1 MMNLFSRFDRAA
13 APLEEPD
20 SKTARSNLTAC
31 NPDALPTGDTL
42 PSSTQT
48 SPLAASES
56 ANEATTVP
64 ATDPGS
70 SRLEVDVY
78 RDSVSHMA
86 EVLAAAARGDLETRV
101 RLSQQTPELQR
112 LAAEL
117 NRFMDVT
124 DAYVRESGAA
134 LDHAACGKYFRRVIE
149 RGLRGAFAEGARL
162 INRATGMMAGQAD
175 QIEQARMAQLQLADR
190 FEQEVIGTVSG
201 VAAAAEQMRET
212 ASVLIRASQTGTRES
227 DAVSR
232 LVADALKSVCTAKEA
247 TAVFERS
254 VAILEGSVDVSSK
267 VSQEAVAKAMEASG
281 IVSGLSEDSNRIG
294 GVVNLISQVADQTN
308 LLALNA
314 TIEAARAG
322 EAGKGFAVVASEV
335 KNLANQTGEAT
346 QQISR
351 NIDAVQAATA
361 NAVEAIVVISQ
372 TLDRMKEV
380 AVNVEQAIDEQK
392 TANWQITQD
401 MQTMGEGCEQVGQ
414 RTDAAARAAM
424 QTNAVADEVGDAA
437 EGIAKLSHDL
447 ETAVS
452 VFLKGV
458 RSQSTG

>member
-1 MMNLFSRFDRAA
+1 MMNLFSRSDRAA
-13 APLEEPD
+13 APHDETTRGEARA
-20 SKTARSNLTAC
+20 SATTA
-31 NPDALPTGDTL
+31 NPNALSVDDALP
-42 PSSTQT
+42 
-48 SPLAASES
+48 AASH
-56 ANEATTVP
+56 TVP
-64 ATDPGS
+64 EASHGSADDAT
-70 SRLEVDVY
+70 RLASPDHDLPPADSDVY
-78 RDSVSHMA
+78 RDSVTHMA
-86 EVLAAAARGDLETRV
+86 DVLAAAARGELETRV
-101 RLSQQTPELQR
+101 RLSQQSPELRR

-134 LDHAACGKYFRRVIE
+134 LDHAARGKYFRRVIE
-149 RGLRGAFAEGARL
+149 RGLMGAFAEGARL
-162 INRATGMMAGQAD
+162 INRATEMMAGQAD
-175 QIEQARMAQLQLADR
+175 QIDQARADQLHLADR
-190 FEQEVIGTVSG
+190 FEQEVIGMVSG
-201 VAAAAEQMRET
+201 VSAAAEQMRET
-212 ASVLIRASQTGTRES
+212 AAVLIRASQTGTRES
-227 DAVSR
+227 DAVAR

-247 TAVFERS
+247 TGVFERS
-254 VAILEGSVDVSSK
+254 VAVLEGSVNVSSQ

-361 NAVEAIVVISQ
+361 NAVDAIIVISQ

-380 AVNVEQAIDEQK
+380 AVDVERAIDEQR
-392 TANWQITQD
+392 TANRQITQD
-401 MQTMGEGCEQVGQ
+401 MQTMGKGCEQVGL
-414 RTDAAARAAM
+414 RTDAAAQAAM

-437 EGIAKLSHDL
+437 EGIAKLSRDL

-458 RSQSTG
+458 RNPPAN